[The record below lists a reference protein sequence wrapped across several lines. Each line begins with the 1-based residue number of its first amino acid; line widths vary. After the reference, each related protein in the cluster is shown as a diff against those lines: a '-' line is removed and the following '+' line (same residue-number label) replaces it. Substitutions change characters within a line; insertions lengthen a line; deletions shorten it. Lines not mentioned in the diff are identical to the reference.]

1 MSAYVIMSYVIEPI
15 TTTETITT
23 VVRSVI
29 ISISELRLGEW
40 AKVRVD
46 YYGDNQIVY
55 YTEDLMEGL
64 DYQAWGSD
72 DQYPINWVCAKRNIV
87 II

>member
-1 MSAYVIMSYVIEPI
+1 MSYIVIEPI
-15 TTTETITT
+15 TRTETITT
-23 VVRSVI
+23 I
-29 ISISELRLGEW
+29 AKSILITITELKLGEW

-46 YYGDNQIVY
+46 YFGDNGVVFV
-55 YTEDLMEGL
+55 TEDLMEGE

>member
-1 MSAYVIMSYVIEPI
+1 MSYVIEPI

-46 YYGDNQIVY
+46 YYGDNGIVY
-55 YTEDLMEGL
+55 YTEDLMDGL
-64 DYQAWGSD
+64 SYLAWGSD